1 MGIQNVLSKD
11 SNLYG
16 YKEVDS
22 KGKYKL
28 LKNKNVFPMVYVTSD
43 TMSESEFDKLFYPYN
58 LDTIYNRTIVN
69 GETSNDY
76 ASKMKLIKNLDQS
89 ILIQNK
95 KKIKKQYP
103 LILILKIS

>member
-1 MGIQNVLSKD
+1 
-11 SNLYG
+11 
-16 YKEVDS
+16 
-22 KGKYKL
+22 
-28 LKNKNVFPMVYVTSD
+28 MVYVTSD
-43 TMSESEFDKLFYPYN
+43 TLSESEFDKLFYPYN

-95 KKIKKQYP
+95 KKTKKIIPIDFDAKNKLICIDFDIKNYVSTHMTSP
-103 LILILKIS
+103 INNLVLRT